1 MHINNIPNDFKFMRK
16 ILINLVYA
24 ACTWTLSSFI
34 FWVDWKKNSNRA
46 SPNNI
51 TWQRLM
57 RKSKI
62 SFGVPRVSR
71 AYCLVLAT

>member
-34 FWVDWKKNSNRA
+34 FWVDWKK
-46 SPNNI
+46 I
-51 TWQRLM
+51 L
-57 RKSKI
+57 I
-62 SFGVPRVSR
+62 G
-71 AYCLVLAT
+71 LAQTTLHGKG